1 MTDLLEQTTTI
12 VEHQLDNGDKDKF
25 AHYVSK
31 TAILEAAVNGVPAE
45 ALCGKLWFPNANP
58 DNYQVC
64 PECEEAFKDDERFE
78 D

>member
-1 MTDLLEQTTTI
+1 MSDLLEQATTI
-12 VEHQLDNGDKDKF
+12 IGEQTQEDKDKF
-25 AHYVSK
+25 SHYVSK
-31 TAILEAAVNGVPAE
+31 NAILEAAVNGVPAE